1 MHFTRESIFVS
12 TVRSFFNAFAV
23 IIGICV
29 AIVVAVIGIG
39 LLSKSNISSPE
50 KSDLTLSPDADGNRT
65 QLADTA
71 PVILRINIDGVIGML
86 DLTDAHF
93 MNLLLDSREG
103 VLVKNRVKA
112 ILLHINTPGGTASD
126 SGAIYRALKSYK
138 QKYQIPIFA
147 YIDGICASGGMYISA
162 AADKVTASEDSIVG
176 SIGVRLGPIFN
187 FATAMEKVGIK
198 SLTLTEGI
206 DKDALNPFRPWR
218 EGEENSLQNIMEQEY
233 QIFVD
238 VMTKNR
244 TRLDREKLINEYGA
258 HVYSAPVSAEL
269 GYIDDGNSTYNDTLK
284 ELVAAAG
291 IPASE
296 KYQVLVISPHQSVL
310 KGLAQNKWGILRGK
324 VEHTFPIG
332 PYMTSEMSGK
342 LLFLYQP

>member
-12 TVRSFFNAFAV
+12 AIRSFFNAFAV
-23 IIGICV
+23 VVGVCAAIFIAIIGL
-29 AIVVAVIGIG
+29 AF
-39 LLSKSNISSPE
+39 LSKSNINSPD
-50 KSDLTLSPDADGNRT
+50 KSDLTLSADAEGNRT
-65 QLADTA
+65 QLADTT
-71 PVILRINIDGVIGML
+71 PVILRINVNGVIGTL
-86 DLTDAHF
+86 DLTETNFID
-93 MNLLLDSREG
+93 LLLDSREG
-103 VLVKNRVKA
+103 ILAKNRVKA
-112 ILLHINTPGGTASD
+112 ILLHINTPGGLASD
-126 SGAIYRALKSYK
+126 SSGIYRALKDYK
-138 QKYQIPIFA
+138 QKYQIPIYA

-162 AADKVTASEDSIVG
+162 AADKVSASEDSIIG

-187 FATAMEKVGIK
+187 FASAMEKVGIK

-218 EGEENSLQNIMEQEY
+218 EGEEDPLKDIMDQEY
-233 QIFVD
+233 QVFVA

-244 TRLDREKLINEYGA
+244 PRLDRERLINEFGA
-258 HVYSAPVSAEL
+258 RVYSAPTGADL
-269 GYIDDGNSTYNDTLK
+269 GYIDDGHATYNGTLT

-291 IPASE
+291 IPATE
-296 KYQVLVISPHQSVL
+296 KYQVLTISPHQSVL
-310 KGLAQNKWGILRGK
+310 KGLAQNKWGIIRGK